1 VGKKFHREMGGE
13 KTEKAV
19 DSDKKFPKAVP
30 FILVNAFFER
40 FCSGGVF
47 GKFNCDK

>member
-1 VGKKFHREMGGE
+1 MRETKGE
-13 KTEKAV
+13 KSANFAE
-19 DSDKKFPKAVP
+19 SDRKFPKAVP

-47 GKFNCDK
+47 GESN